1 MRRCVLPCCV
11 SSGVHTLLCVVLS
24 NGCKHTNLIFF
35 HSFSV
40 SGHRGMDQLVFGLED
55 VMRGCEMGLRSILSN
70 DWGLLY
76 AVDEMKKAGKLPS
89 TSCVCVCVCVCICV

>member
-1 MRRCVLPCCV
+1 
-11 SSGVHTLLCVVLS
+11 
-24 NGCKHTNLIFF
+24 
-35 HSFSV
+35 
-40 SGHRGMDQLVFGLED
+40 MDQLVFGLED

-89 TSCVCVCVCVCICV
+89 TSTTRVCVCVGGCGCLNVFGCV

>member
-1 MRRCVLPCCV
+1 
-11 SSGVHTLLCVVLS
+11 
-24 NGCKHTNLIFF
+24 
-35 HSFSV
+35 
-40 SGHRGMDQLVFGLED
+40 MDQLVFGLED

-89 TSCVCVCVCVCICV
+89 TSTTRVCVCVGGCGCLNVFGCVWMWHCL

>member
-1 MRRCVLPCCV
+1 
-11 SSGVHTLLCVVLS
+11 
-24 NGCKHTNLIFF
+24 
-35 HSFSV
+35 
-40 SGHRGMDQLVFGLED
+40 MDQLVFGLED

-89 TSCVCVCVCVCICV
+89 TSCVCVCVCVCIYV